1 MRKKYILSHCLI
13 VFNLLCVYAQIV
25 NEGVL
30 QISSTTDVY
39 FENEYTNKTSA
50 TLSANG
56 NLYLNDSFIN
66 NGVTTSTT
74 GTTYFKSTVNP
85 LLSISGSS
93 NNINFNNLEVDITAT
108 NTKGLS
114 VADGFL
120 LNISNQLNL
129 VNGDVRLNGESQ
141 LIQSHVGLDANTVN
155 SGKILVDQQ
164 GAASAFKYN
173 YWSAPINN
181 GGTFSLLN
189 GKYDGTDSNL
199 NPFTPSQMSF
209 ISGAPYNGL
218 PAITNGA
225 GEVTTALSINTMWLY
240 KYIQGTGSYYDWVA
254 LDQNSA
260 LNPGEGYTMK
270 GTGASGTDQNYVF
283 YGAPNNGEYTMSI
296 NAGEESLIGNPYP
309 SAFDSNKFILDN
321 ASVFDALYFW
331 VDGGSTSHVLSNY
344 LGGYA
349 IRNLTGGT
357 PPSLFSTLI
366 GGLGTAGSITLP
378 KRYLPIGQGFF
389 IKAYASGT
397 IVFNNSQRDF
407 KKESDGDAIFYRNQN
422 EQTENQDQFIRLGYE
437 DPEGFHRQLL
447 LGFLPNSAADVN
459 YNPGYDAL
467 LKICRDDEMFF
478 VIEQDL
484 DKKYAIQGVNT
495 FNETMEFPLGL
506 LISETGSHQ
515 IMIDEVENFQHTIYL
530 KDNIL
535 NTTHNLTDANFN
547 VNLPIG
553 DHLDRYSLV
562 FVPQNSLSTTDQTL
576 TNLSVFYDGNKNV
589 VVNNSDRMQL
599 KNITIYNVLGQEI
612 LRLNDN
618 INSTNKVQIP
628 FNQSQGL
635 YVVKVVTT
643 TGELT
648 QKIINY

>member
-164 GAASAFKYN
+164 GASSAFKYN
-173 YWSAPINN
+173 YWSAPVNN

-283 YGAPNNGEYTMSI
+283 YGAPNNGEYTISI

-495 FNETMEFPLGL
+495 FNDTMEFPLGL

-515 IMIDEVENFQHTIYL
+515 IMIDEVENFQHTVYL

>member
-50 TLSANG
+50 TLSTNG

-495 FNETMEFPLGL
+495 FNDTMEFPLGL

-515 IMIDEVENFQHTIYL
+515 IMIDEVENFQHTVYL

-589 VVNNSDRMQL
+589 VVNNNDRMQL

-612 LRLNDN
+612 LTLSDN
-618 INSTNKVQIP
+618 INSSNKVQIP

>member
-13 VFNLLCVYAQIV
+13 VFNLLCVYVQIV

-39 FENEYTNKTSA
+39 FENEYTNKSSA

-199 NPFTPSQMSF
+199 NPFTPSQMLF
-209 ISGAPYNGL
+209 ISGAPYNGI
-218 PAITNGA
+218 PAITNVA

-240 KYIQGTGSYYDWVA
+240 KYIQGSGSYYDWVA

-283 YGAPNNGEYTMSI
+283 YGAPNNGEYTMTI
-296 NAGEESLIGNPYP
+296 NAEEESLIGNPYP
-309 SAFDSNKFILDN
+309 SAFDTNKFILDN

-366 GGLGTAGSITLP
+366 GGLGSAGSITLP

-447 LGFLPNSAADVN
+447 LGFLPNSTADVN

-495 FNETMEFPLGL
+495 FNDTMEFPLGL

-562 FVPQNSLSTTDQTL
+562 FVPQNTLSTTDQTL

-612 LRLNDN
+612 LTLSDN
-618 INSTNKVQIP
+618 INSSNKVQIP

>member
-1 MRKKYILSHCLI
+1 MRKKYFLCQCLI
-13 VFNLLCVYAQIV
+13 LFNLLFGYAQIV

-50 TLSANG
+50 MLSTNG
-56 NLYLNDSFIN
+56 NLYLNNSFIN
-66 NGVTTSTT
+66 NGITTSTT

-283 YGAPNNGEYTMSI
+283 YGAPNNGEYSMSI

-309 SAFDSNKFILDN
+309 SAFDTNKFILDN

-366 GGLGTAGSITLP
+366 GGLGSAGSITLP

-447 LGFLPNSAADVN
+447 LGFLPNSTADVN

-484 DKKYAIQGVNT
+484 DKKYAIQGVNG
-495 FNETMEFPLGL
+495 FDDTMEFPIGI
-506 LISETGSHQ
+506 LISETGTHQ
-515 IMIDEVENFQHTIYL
+515 IMIDEVENFEHTIYL

-535 NTTHNLTDANFN
+535 NTTHNLTDANFI

-553 DHLDRYSLV
+553 NHLDRYSLI
-562 FVPQNSLSTTDQTL
+562 FIPQNSLSTTDQTL
-576 TNLSVFYDGNKNV
+576 TNLSVFYDGNNNV
-589 VVNNSDRMQL
+589 VVNNMDRMQL

-612 LRLNDN
+612 FNLTDNLNHSN
-618 INSTNKVQIP
+618 RIQIP
-628 FNQSQGL
+628 FNQSQGV
-635 YVVKVVTT
+635 YFVKVFTT

-648 QKIINY
+648 QKILNY

>member
-1 MRKKYILSHCLI
+1 MRKKYVLSHCLI
-13 VFNLLCVYAQIV
+13 IFNLLCVYSQIV

-30 QISSTTDVY
+30 QISNATDVY
-39 FENEYTNKTSA
+39 FENEYTNKVSA
-50 TLSANG
+50 TLSTNG
-56 NLYLNDSFIN
+56 NLYLNNSFIN
-66 NGVTTSTT
+66 NGVTTSTS
-74 GTTYFKSTVNP
+74 GTTYFKSNTNP

-93 NNINFNNLEVDITAT
+93 NTINFNNLEVDITAA

-114 VADGFL
+114 VSDGFL
-120 LNISNQLNL
+120 LNISNGLNL

-141 LIQSHVGLDANTVN
+141 LIQSHVGLDANAVS

-164 GAASAFKYN
+164 GYASAYKYN
-173 YWSAPINN
+173 YWTSPINN
-181 GGTFSLLN
+181 GGTFSLLS
-189 GKYDGTDSNL
+189 GMYDGTDANI
-199 NPFTPSQMSF
+199 NPFAPSQIAF
-209 ISGAPYNGL
+209 ISGSPYNGL
-218 PAITNGA
+218 PAITNVS
-225 GEVTTALSINTMWLY
+225 GEVTTPLSISTMWLY
-240 KYIQGTGSYYDWVA
+240 KYIQGSGSYYDWVA

-260 LNPGEGYTMK
+260 LNPGEGFSMK
-270 GTGASGTDQNYVF
+270 GSGASGADQNYVF
-283 YGAPNNGEYTMSI
+283 YGAPNNGEYTFSI
-296 NAGEESLIGNPYP
+296 NAGEESLVGNPYP
-309 SAFDSNKFILDN
+309 SALDTNKFILDN
-321 ASVFDALYFW
+321 ATVFDALYFW
-331 VDGGSTSHVLSNY
+331 VDGGSTSHILSNY

-357 PPSLFSTLI
+357 PPSVFSTLI
-366 GGLGTAGSITLP
+366 GGLGSAGSITVP
-378 KRYLPIGQGFF
+378 KRYAPIGQGFF
-389 IKAYASGT
+389 IKAYASGS

-407 KKESDGDAIFYRNQN
+407 KKESEGEAIFYRNQN
-422 EQTENQDQFIRLGYE
+422 DQTENQDQFIRLGYE

-447 LGFLPNSAADVN
+447 LGFLPDSTADVN

-484 DKKYAIQGVNT
+484 DKKYAIQGVDA
-495 FNETMEFPLGL
+495 FNDTMEFPLGI
-506 LISETGSHQ
+506 LISETGLHQ

-535 NTTHNLTDANFN
+535 NTTHNLSDANFN

-553 DHLDRYSLV
+553 NHLDRYSLV

-576 TNLSVFYDGNKNV
+576 SNLTVFYDGNKNV
-589 VVNNSDRMQL
+589 VVNNKDRMQL

-618 INSTNKVQIP
+618 INNSNRVQIP
-628 FNQSQGL
+628 FNQSQGI
-635 YVVKVVTT
+635 YFVKVVTT

>member
-39 FENEYTNKTSA
+39 FENEYTNKSSA

-199 NPFTPSQMSF
+199 NPFTPSQMLF
-209 ISGAPYNGL
+209 ISGAPYNGI
-218 PAITNGA
+218 PAITNVA

-240 KYIQGTGSYYDWVA
+240 KYIQGSGSYYDWVA

-283 YGAPNNGEYTMSI
+283 YGAPNNGEYTMTI

-309 SAFDSNKFILDN
+309 SAFDTNKFILDN

-366 GGLGTAGSITLP
+366 GGLGSAGSITLP

-484 DKKYAIQGVNT
+484 NKKYAIQGVNT

-562 FVPQNSLSTTDQTL
+562 FVPQNTLSTTDQTL

>member
-1 MRKKYILSHCLI
+1 MRKKYVLSHCLI
-13 VFNLLCVYAQIV
+13 IFNLLCVYSQIV

-30 QISSTTDVY
+30 QISNATDVY
-39 FENEYTNKTSA
+39 FENEYTNKVSA
-50 TLSANG
+50 TLSTNG
-56 NLYLNDSFIN
+56 NLYLNNSFIN
-66 NGVTTSTT
+66 NGVTTSNS
-74 GTTYFKSTVNP
+74 GTTYFKSNTNP

-93 NNINFNNLEVDITAT
+93 NTINFNNLEVDITAA

-114 VADGFL
+114 VSDGFL
-120 LNISNQLNL
+120 LNISNGLNL

-141 LIQSHVGLDANTVN
+141 LIQSHVGLDANAVS

-164 GAASAFKYN
+164 GYASAYKYN
-173 YWSAPINN
+173 YWTSPINN
-181 GGTFSLLN
+181 GGTFSLLS
-189 GKYDGTDSNL
+189 GMYDGTDANI
-199 NPFTPSQMSF
+199 NPFAPSQIAF
-209 ISGAPYNGL
+209 ISGSPYNGL
-218 PAITNGA
+218 PAITNVS
-225 GEVTTALSINTMWLY
+225 GEVTTPLSISTMWLY
-240 KYIQGTGSYYDWVA
+240 KYIQGSGSYYDWVA
-254 LDQNSA
+254 LNQNSA
-260 LNPGEGYTMK
+260 LNPGEGFSMK
-270 GTGASGTDQNYVF
+270 GSGASGADQNYVF
-283 YGAPNNGEYTMSI
+283 YGAPNNGEYTFSI
-296 NAGEESLIGNPYP
+296 NAGEESLVGNPYP
-309 SAFDSNKFILDN
+309 SALDTNKFILDN
-321 ASVFDALYFW
+321 ATVFDALYFW
-331 VDGGSTSHVLSNY
+331 VDGGSTSHILSNY

-357 PPSLFSTLI
+357 PPSVFSTLI
-366 GGLGTAGSITLP
+366 GGLGSAGSITVP
-378 KRYLPIGQGFF
+378 KRYAPIGQGFF
-389 IKAYASGT
+389 IKAYASGS

-407 KKESDGDAIFYRNQN
+407 KKESEGEAIFYRNQN
-422 EQTENQDQFIRLGYE
+422 DQTENQDQFIRLGYE

-447 LGFLPNSAADVN
+447 LGFLPDSTADVN

-484 DKKYAIQGVNT
+484 DKKYAIQGVDA
-495 FNETMEFPLGL
+495 FNDTMEFPLGI
-506 LISETGSHQ
+506 LISETGLHQ

-535 NTTHNLTDANFN
+535 NTTHNLSDANFN

-553 DHLDRYSLV
+553 NHLDRYSLV

-576 TNLSVFYDGNKNV
+576 SNLTVFYDGNKNV
-589 VVNNSDRMQL
+589 VVNNKDRMQL

-618 INSTNKVQIP
+618 INNSNRVQIP
-628 FNQSQGL
+628 FNQSQGI
-635 YVVKVVTT
+635 YFVKVVTT

>member
-164 GAASAFKYN
+164 GASSAFKYN
-173 YWSAPINN
+173 YWSAPVNN

-254 LDQNSA
+254 LDQNRA

-283 YGAPNNGEYTMSI
+283 YGAPNNGEYTISI

-422 EQTENQDQFIRLGYE
+422 EQTENQDQFIR
-437 DPEGFHRQLL
+437 
-447 LGFLPNSAADVN
+447 
-459 YNPGYDAL
+459 
-467 LKICRDDEMFF
+467 
-478 VIEQDL
+478 
-484 DKKYAIQGVNT
+484 
-495 FNETMEFPLGL
+495 
-506 LISETGSHQ
+506 
-515 IMIDEVENFQHTIYL
+515 
-530 KDNIL
+530 
-535 NTTHNLTDANFN
+535 
-547 VNLPIG
+547 
-553 DHLDRYSLV
+553 
-562 FVPQNSLSTTDQTL
+562 
-576 TNLSVFYDGNKNV
+576 
-589 VVNNSDRMQL
+589 
-599 KNITIYNVLGQEI
+599 
-612 LRLNDN
+612 
-618 INSTNKVQIP
+618 
-628 FNQSQGL
+628 
-635 YVVKVVTT
+635 
-643 TGELT
+643 
-648 QKIINY
+648 

>member
-1 MRKKYILSHCLI
+1 MRKKYVLSHCLI
-13 VFNLLCVYAQIV
+13 IFNLLCVYSQIV

-30 QISSTTDVY
+30 QISNATDVY
-39 FENEYTNKTSA
+39 FENEYTNKVSA
-50 TLSANG
+50 TLSTNG
-56 NLYLNDSFIN
+56 NLYLNNSFIN
-66 NGVTTSTT
+66 NGVTTSTS
-74 GTTYFKSTVNP
+74 GTTYFKSNTNP

-93 NNINFNNLEVDITAT
+93 NTINFNNLEVDITAA

-114 VADGFL
+114 VSDGFL
-120 LNISNQLNL
+120 LNISNGLNL

-141 LIQSHVGLDANTVN
+141 LIQSHVGLDANAVS

-164 GAASAFKYN
+164 GYASAYKYN
-173 YWSAPINN
+173 YWTSPINN
-181 GGTFSLLN
+181 GGTFSLLS
-189 GKYDGTDSNL
+189 GMYDGTDANI
-199 NPFTPSQMSF
+199 NPFAPSQIAF
-209 ISGAPYNGL
+209 ISGSPYNGL
-218 PAITNGA
+218 PAITNVS
-225 GEVTTALSINTMWLY
+225 GEVTTPLSISTMWLY
-240 KYIQGTGSYYDWVA
+240 KYIQGSGSYYDWVA

-260 LNPGEGYTMK
+260 LNPGEGFSMK
-270 GTGASGTDQNYVF
+270 GSGASGADQNYVF
-283 YGAPNNGEYTMSI
+283 YGAPNNGEYTFSI
-296 NAGEESLIGNPYP
+296 NVGEESLVGNPYP
-309 SAFDSNKFILDN
+309 SALDTNKFILDN
-321 ASVFDALYFW
+321 ATVFDALYFW
-331 VDGGSTSHVLSNY
+331 VDGGSTSHILSNY

-357 PPSLFSTLI
+357 PPSVFSTLI
-366 GGLGTAGSITLP
+366 GGLGSAGSITVP
-378 KRYLPIGQGFF
+378 KRYAPIGQGFF
-389 IKAYASGT
+389 IKAYASGS

-407 KKESDGDAIFYRNQN
+407 KKESEGEAIFYRNQN
-422 EQTENQDQFIRLGYE
+422 DQTENQDQFIRLGYE

-447 LGFLPNSAADVN
+447 LGFLPDSTADVN

-484 DKKYAIQGVNT
+484 DKKYAIQGVDA
-495 FNETMEFPLGL
+495 FNDTMEFPLGI
-506 LISETGSHQ
+506 LISETGLHQ

-535 NTTHNLTDANFN
+535 NTTHNLSDANFN

-553 DHLDRYSLV
+553 NHLDRYSLV

-576 TNLSVFYDGNKNV
+576 SNLTVFYDGNKNV
-589 VVNNSDRMQL
+589 VVNNKDRMQL

-612 LRLNDN
+612 SRLNDN
-618 INSTNKVQIP
+618 INNSNKVKIP
-628 FNQSQGL
+628 FNQSQGI
-635 YVVKVVTT
+635 YFVKVVTT

>member
-39 FENEYTNKTSA
+39 FENEYTNKSSA

-173 YWSAPINN
+173 YWSAPVNN

-447 LGFLPNSAADVN
+447 LGFLPNSVADVN

-495 FNETMEFPLGL
+495 FNDTMEFPLGL

-515 IMIDEVENFQHTIYL
+515 IMIDEVENFQHTVYL